1 MRPKT
6 CRVAKIPF
14 TGAVGTGSTTLRG
27 EPSGCT
33 GSVSACVGIIVFA
46 LAELLAW
53 IIGPAE
59 APEIDL
65 AEVESPEAFNAEAD
79 SSPRVL

>member
-6 CRVAKIPF
+6 YRAAKIPF
-14 TGAVGTGSTTLRG
+14 TVAVGTESTTLRG
-27 EPSGCT
+27 EASGCT
-33 GSVSACVGIIVFA
+33 GSVSPCVGIIVFV

-65 AEVESPEAFNAEAD
+65 AEVESPQEL
-79 SSPRVL
+79 RR